1 VGLARHV
8 GTLGGTAPAVF
19 NAANEECVDAFL
31 AGRLPFN
38 GIMDTVTEVVGEHGR
53 PGRGTRLT
61 VSDVLE
67 AETWARARAT
77 ELARKATAEAR
88 A

>member
-1 VGLARHV
+1 V

-19 NAANEECVDAFL
+19 NAANVECVDAYL
-31 AGRLPFN
+31 AGKLPFN
-38 GIMDTVTEVVGEHGR
+38 GIMDTVTEVVAEHGT
-53 PGRGTRLT
+53 PAGGTPLT
-61 VSDVLE
+61 VPDVLE
-67 AETWARARAT
+67 AEAWARARAT